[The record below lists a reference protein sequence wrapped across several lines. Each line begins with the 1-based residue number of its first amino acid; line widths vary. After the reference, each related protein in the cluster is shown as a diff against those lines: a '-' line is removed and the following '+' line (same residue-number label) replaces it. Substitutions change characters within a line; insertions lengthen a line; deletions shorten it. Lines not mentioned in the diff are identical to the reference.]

1 MSDYDYKEGKRR
13 ILEILNNKL
22 TVNEQNS
29 IPQETQFTF
38 DNAYYGWVTA
48 IFVDIRNSTKLFSEG
63 DKEKVSK
70 IIRSFTSEIIE
81 ILRKDENLREIGI
94 RGDCVYAIY
103 TTPFQLNIYSCYQK
117 TFTINTYLYMLNALL
132 ATKNYPQINV
142 GIGMATDKELVVKA
156 GRKGT
161 GINNLVWIGDAVT
174 KASNLS
180 SVANKNTIN
189 TICYSYLSYTN
200 IIDHLN
206 QKFPNKNVRSW
217 FTEHRSVDLKTY
229 YSASIVDT
237 DFQQWITNGMKD

>member
-1 MSDYDYKEGKRR
+1 MSDYDYKEGKKR
-13 ILEILNNKL
+13 IQDILNNKL
-22 TVNEQNS
+22 SVNEQDL
-29 IPQETQFTF
+29 IPNESQFTF
-38 DNAYYGWVTA
+38 ENAYYGWVTA

-103 TTPFQLNIYSCYQK
+103 TTPSQNHEYSCLDK
-117 TFTINTYLYMLNALL
+117 TSMINTYMQMLNKLL
-132 ATKNYPQINV
+132 ATKNYPQIDV

-161 GINNLVWIGDAVT
+161 GINNLVWIGNAVT

-180 SVANKNTIN
+180 SVANKNTID

-200 IIDHLN
+200 FIDLLD
-206 QKFPNKNVRSW
+206 QEYPDKNVRSW
-217 FTEHRSVDLKTY
+217 FTKHSSSDSEIY
-229 YSASIVDT
+229 YSAAIIDIA
-237 DFQQWITNGMKD
+237 FQNWITNGMQD